1 MWCPASNGIQRRVTR
16 HNLLVDGSE
25 QGRGLKLD
33 RAESV
38 GDRNAVTSRVVTVGD
53 NGIARRFV
61 EECFP
66 GSGEKSPRRIEE

>member
-1 MWCPASNGIQRRVTR
+1 MKVSKGAKS
-16 HNLLVDGSE
+16 
-25 QGRGLKLD
+25 KLD

-38 GDRNAVTSRVVTVGD
+38 GDRNAAFSRVVTVGD

>member
-1 MWCPASNGIQRRVTR
+1 MLGLPADES
-16 HNLLVDGSE
+16 L
-25 QGRGLKLD
+25 QGRGLNEA

-38 GDRNAVTSRVVTVGD
+38 GDRNAVISRVVTVGD
-53 NGIARRFV
+53 NGIAPRFA